1 MNCKSNYIHI
11 VFQVNHIMWVIE
23 SLVMKPYSKA
33 NLGSRNPNPT
43 SITQTDI
50 DGLLVKRVSTH
61 AYNTQSCADLFA
73 YSTKFG
79 LPKSKPNL
87 YIDKQTTIRQIMQS
101 LIN

>member
-1 MNCKSNYIHI
+1 MDCRPNYIDI
-11 VFQVNHIMWVIE
+11 VFQVNHIMWVIG

-43 SITQTDI
+43 SISQNGI

-61 AYNTQSCADLFA
+61 VHNTQSCADLFA

-87 YIDKQTTIRQIMQS
+87 YIDKQKTIRKIMQS